1 MSENAPAPNSD
12 TSMSSPGDSPVKI
25 YRKPGS
31 EPDSM
36 GIARAFGLSSP
47 VLLAK
52 FDHDTWSPR
61 TCQASLLCPEQ
72 WESLQGSWPD
82 SAMWDLT
89 SVYELRTS
97 ERAILG
103 NESSSWPTP
112 NTRDHHPQGPR
123 VDYPQRQTNLPD
135 VVKTWPT
142 ARREDGE
149 SAGNHPGATDSLTG
163 ATRNWTTPTATERS
177 GQGERNKARILDVK
191 NWMTPHGMHGTDHT
205 GKTGR
210 GGEFAAQATQ
220 WRTPDAP
227 GKGGPRNRQG
237 SIGAGHQTTIGEQ
250 AEHWQT
256 PATDSFRSRG
266 GDRKD
271 EIGLDQQA
279 RFFPT
284 PAQRDYRTPNKKS
297 YQDRGG
303 ETKGEQLQNFV
314 AHSLPDQTIPDGP
327 PSLES
332 GPTSRR
338 QSTSKKRLNPRFVAW
353 LLGFPPNWCEL

>member
-1 MSENAPAPNSD
+1 MSEQSPAPNSD
-12 TSMSSPGDSPVKI
+12 TSMSSPGDSLVKTSA
-25 YRKPGS
+25 KLGS
-31 EPDSM
+31 EPDLM

-52 FDHDTWSPR
+52 FDPDTWLPR
-61 TCQASLLCPEQ
+61 TCQASFLCEEQ
-72 WESLQGSWPD
+72 WEPLRGSWPA

-89 SVYELRTS
+89 SVYALRTS

-103 NESSSWPTP
+103 NESSLLRNWHTP
-112 NTRDHHPQGPR
+112 STEDHKSDGPR
-123 VDYPQRQTNLPD
+123 ALGRYGTPEMLTSDQRLRNQAM
-135 VVKTWPT
+135 TWPT
-142 ARREDGE
+142 ARREGGE

-163 ATRNWTTPTATERS
+163 ATR
-177 GQGERNKARILDVK
+177 

-220 WRTPDAP
+220 W
-227 GKGGPRNRQG
+227 
-237 SIGAGHQTTIGEQ
+237 
-250 AEHWQT
+250 QT

-271 EIGLDQQA
+271 EMGLDQQA

-284 PAQRDYRTPNKKS
+284 PSASEVRQGYQRRPPGMASRQNQKS
-297 YQDRGG
+297 LTTIALDLSRQ
-303 ETKGEQLQNFV
+303 
-314 AHSLPDQTIPDGP
+314 APIQTSGP
-327 PSLES
+327 PSSES

-338 QSTSKKRLNPRFVAW
+338 RLNPRFVEF
-353 LLGFPPNWCEL
+353 LMGFPSGWTEL